1 MKTKEDFR
9 KISEYMDYVSY
20 GIRKCMD
27 KLNNDFDQGNYD
39 EENMKSLI
47 RILSSRLNL
56 YDEICVNPEF
66 INNIMIESESMSDN
80 FQEDSVF
87 YNAVRNEIVHIASK
101 YTDMKET
108 DIADWHS
115 FNDDMHIGCDDMD
128 DLREDIENV
137 FDISLS
143 GHDVEWI
150 FNISDSVDD
159 VLKHINNRYEVALRR
174 YRKFYPDTVIT
185 EIPLSGGKF
194 TIDTA
199 DMFFFMNL
207 SWNFTDLTGFT
218 VMEYIGFENKAVLF
232 SSKMLTDDI
241 KNIKLYSSSSYGEII
256 SFPHFVEN
264 DHDKSKTY
272 HQEYIEHH
280 NEFFR
285 DGEKGYSDDELTP
298 GEAGKFCQ
306 SGLLACEC
314 MTKDNDQDKKINVA
328 VYRLGKTTKNNK
340 EDLL

>member
-1 MKTKEDFR
+1 
-9 KISEYMDYVSY
+9 
-20 GIRKCMD
+20 MD

-207 SWNFTDLTGFT
+207 
-218 VMEYIGFENKAVLF
+218 
-232 SSKMLTDDI
+232 
-241 KNIKLYSSSSYGEII
+241 
-256 SFPHFVEN
+256 
-264 DHDKSKTY
+264 
-272 HQEYIEHH
+272 
-280 NEFFR
+280 
-285 DGEKGYSDDELTP
+285 
-298 GEAGKFCQ
+298 
-306 SGLLACEC
+306 
-314 MTKDNDQDKKINVA
+314 
-328 VYRLGKTTKNNK
+328 
-340 EDLL
+340 